1 MKFDTTKDC
10 AHDLDNN
17 DPLNSYRKDF
27 YYPKTNDG
35 KEGIYLCGNSLGLQ
49 PKSVKKYI
57 DKELNIW
64 QEKGA
69 LGQHNRW
76 EHFHER
82 LTEKTARLVGAK
94 KTEVVVMNALT
105 VNLHLLMISFYLL

>member
-1 MKFDTTKDC
+1 MKFDITKDC

-27 YYPKTNDG
+27 YYPKTNNG

-57 DKELNIW
+57 DKELNIC

-69 LGQHNRW
+69 L
-76 EHFHER
+76 
-82 LTEKTARLVGAK
+82 
-94 KTEVVVMNALT
+94 
-105 VNLHLLMISFYLL
+105 

>member
-1 MKFDTTKDC
+1 MKFDITKDC

-27 YYPKTNDG
+27 YYPKTNNG

-69 LGQHNRW
+69 LGQHSRW

-82 LTEKTARLVGAK
+82 LTKTTAR
-94 KTEVVVMNALT
+94 
-105 VNLHLLMISFYLL
+105 